1 MASEAGD
8 ENYVSPLDEASQ
20 QKCRN
25 ELNERSPADTLIA
38 VQTLRQWVKEQD
50 WLKTPTGY
58 AFLLRFLRFRKFS
71 QLEARKALEKFWTV
85 RTGRPEWFTGG
96 DPADPV
102 LNKVLK
108 MGLICSPRRRDKHGR
123 RVIFSR
129 LAGMDM
135 EYLKQIGMSKV
146 YQVVTLVYDWLVWD
160 EHVQIEGVVTVVDYD
175 GLTMQLVTTFS
186 NREFKKEYMEYF
198 QKALPIRLKSMNA
211 FHEPPFFDA
220 VWAIS
225 SAFMSQK
232 LKDRFHLHGKSLV
245 KIFEEVGYECMP
257 DEYLPDDYEGP
268 RLGTC
273 ADIIDEM
280 IEDLNKPEFIKY
292 IRDLSSGKYG
302 VDKSRV
308 PAQTEVVGSFRKI
321 SAD

>member
-102 LNKVLK
+102 LNKIDLQSK
-108 MGLICSPRRRDKHGR
+108 TEGQAWTP
-123 RVIFSR
+123 
-129 LAGMDM
+129 AGMDM

-198 QKALPIRLKSMNA
+198 Q
-211 FHEPPFFDA
+211 
-220 VWAIS
+220 
-225 SAFMSQK
+225 
-232 LKDRFHLHGKSLV
+232 FHLHGKSLV